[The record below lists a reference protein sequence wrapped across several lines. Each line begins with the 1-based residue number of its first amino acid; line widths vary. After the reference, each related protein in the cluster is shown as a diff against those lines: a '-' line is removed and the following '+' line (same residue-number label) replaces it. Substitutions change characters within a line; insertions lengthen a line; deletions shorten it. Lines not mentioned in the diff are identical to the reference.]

1 MLAVRGFIESEAI
14 VGIALA
20 VYPNSFFQFQ
30 LSLDYHSATNLFDM
44 RGWKMP
50 QWYFPTDELGVGSSK
65 RILVYAIAE
74 FSWQP

>member
-1 MLAVRGFIESEAI
+1 MLAVCGFIESKTI
-14 VGIALA
+14 VGIAPA
-20 VYPNSFFQFQ
+20 VYPDSFFQFQ
-30 LSLDYHSATNLFDM
+30 LSLDYPSTANLFDI

-50 QWYFPTDELGVGSSK
+50 QWHFPTDELGVGSSK